1 MILRIDPII
10 IDLGRASTMTPI
22 VKEVRQTV
30 LKTASGK
37 DYTQTWDYYERGGY
51 TFSFDFLEKTLF
63 EDLEGFV
70 VLDAQGSRNPFEL
83 TDDHGNIYSECY
95 FSEKGKIAA
104 GESRTQATTTGQQHV
119 YLNVSF
125 GVTINA

>member
-1 MILRIDPII
+1 MILRIDPVV

-83 TDDHGNIYSECY
+83 TDDHGNIFTECY
-95 FSEKGKIAA
+95 FSEKGKITA
-104 GESRTQATTTGQQHV
+104 GESRTQTTTTGQQNV

-125 GVTINA
+125 GVIIHA

>member
-1 MILRIDPII
+1 MILKINPIT

-22 VKEVRQTV
+22 VKEVRQTM

-51 TFSFDFLEKTLF
+51 TFSFDFIEKNLF

-83 TDDHGNIYSECY
+83 TDDHGTVYSECY
-95 FSEKGKIAA
+95 FAEKGRINA
-104 GESRTQATTTGQQHV
+104 GESRTQTTTTGQQHV

-125 GVTINA
+125 GVIIHA

>member
-1 MILRIDPII
+1 MILKINPII
-10 IDLGRASTMTPI
+10 IDLGRASITTPI
-22 VKEVRQTV
+22 VKEVRQTM

-51 TFSFDFLEKTLF
+51 TFSFDFLEKNLF

-83 TDDHGNIYSECY
+83 TDDHGTVYSECY
-95 FSEKGKIAA
+95 FAEKGRINV
-104 GESRTQATTTGQQHV
+104 GESRTQTTTTGQQNV

-125 GVTINA
+125 GVIIHA